1 MLIDSHCHLDS
12 ARFDDDRASMIA
24 RARESGVMRMMTIG
38 CSVENSERALGL
50 AKAHRDVFCSVGVH
64 PHEAEGA
71 TPDFIDSLRALAR
84 HPKVRAIGECGLDY
98 YYDHSPRD
106 VQQRVFRAQIT
117 LAREL
122 AMPLVIHVRDAW
134 DDCLRI
140 LDDEKAE
147 RVLIHCF
154 TGTRE
159 NAESS
164 IARGYMLSIPGVVT
178 FKDPGA
184 LHDVVKTA
192 PLDRLLVETD
202 SPFLSPM
209 PHRGKRNEPAFVR
222 HVAEKVAELRSMP
235 VDEVVHAT
243 GTNAMRFFSLT

>member
-1 MLIDSHCHLDS
+1 MLIDTHCHLDA
-12 ARFDDDRASMIA
+12 ARFDEDRAAMIA
-24 RARESGVMRMMTIG
+24 RARAAGVVRMMTIG

-50 AKAHRDVFCSVGVH
+50 AKTHADVFCSVGVH
-64 PHEAEGA
+64 PHEAA
-71 TPDFIDSLRALAR
+71 SAAPDFIDALRSLAR

-106 VQQRVFRAQIT
+106 VQQGVFRAQIV

-122 AMPLVIHVRDAW
+122 SMPLVIHVRDAW
-134 DDCLRI
+134 EDCLRI
-140 LDDEKAE
+140 LDDERAE

-159 NAESS
+159 NADAS
-164 IARGYMLSIPGVVT
+164 IARGYMLSIPGVIT

-184 LHDVVKTA
+184 LHEVVKNA
-192 PLDRLLVETD
+192 PVERLLVETD
-202 SPFLSPM
+202 SPYLAPM

-222 HVAEKVAELRSMP
+222 HVAEKVAELRGLS
-235 VDEVVHAT
+235 VDDVVRTT
-243 GTNAMRFFSLT
+243 GMNAMRFFALP